1 VVEIRGLI
9 EIGISMKADD
19 RNLVSSG
26 GRESRSRKQE
36 LRSDW

>member
-1 VVEIRGLI
+1 MVEIRGVI

-19 RNLVSSG
+19 RNLVGSG
-26 GRESRSRKQE
+26 RRESRSRKQE